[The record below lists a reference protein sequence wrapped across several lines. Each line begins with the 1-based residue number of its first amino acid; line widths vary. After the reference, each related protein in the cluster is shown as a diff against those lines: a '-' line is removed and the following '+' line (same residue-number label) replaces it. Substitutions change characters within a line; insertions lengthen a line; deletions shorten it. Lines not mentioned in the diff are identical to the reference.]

1 MTAYR
6 RPQAIR
12 PGQRGPA
19 DQAPEEETAMHV
31 VMVGGS
37 DAGISAALRA
47 RELDPAADVTVVLE
61 DAYPNFS
68 ICGIPYYVSGEVT
81 HWRNLAHRTLADL
94 EAAGMRLRLDTTAR
108 RIDVPGR
115 KLLVTTA
122 GGGEEVL
129 GYDKLVIGTGAV
141 PVRPPITG
149 LSGPGALGPAD
160 GVHLLHSMGDTFAV
174 MRTLEEAAL
183 ARAVIVGAGYI
194 GLEMA
199 DALTVLGLRV
209 TQMEQLGEVL
219 PTVDPQLG
227 ALVHDELAAHGVE
240 VLSGTTV
247 QAISA
252 APPGG
257 SGRLQVQAA
266 AADGT
271 SVTRTADMVLV
282 VVGVRPETA
291 LAADAGATLG
301 VKGAIA
307 VDPAMRTGLPD
318 VYAAGDCVITRH
330 RLLGETYL
338 PLGTTAHK
346 QGRVAGE
353 NALGGS
359 REFAGSLGTQVV
371 KIFGQAAARTGLRDH
386 EAATAGYDPV
396 TTQTAADDHKAYYP
410 GSHRITIRVTG
421 DRTTGRLLGMQLFG
435 HRNAEIAKRV
445 DIATTAIY
453 HGMTVD
459 AVSDLDLSYTPPL
472 GSPWD
477 AVQMAAQAWVRATRP
492 R

>member
-1 MTAYR
+1 
-6 RPQAIR
+6 
-12 PGQRGPA
+12 
-19 DQAPEEETAMHV
+19 MHL
-31 VMVGGS
+31 VMIGGS

-115 KLLVTTA
+115 KLLVTSVE
-122 GGGEEVL
+122 GGEELL

-149 LSGPGALGPAD
+149 LSGPDALGPAD

-174 MRTLEEAAL
+174 MHTLEQAAP
-183 ARAVIVGAGYI
+183 ASAVIVGAGYI

-199 DALTVLGLRV
+199 DALTIRGLHV
-209 TQMEQLGEVL
+209 TQMEQLPEVL
-219 PTVDPQLG
+219 PTVDPGLG
-227 ALVHDELAAHGVE
+227 ALVHAELARHGVE
-240 VLSGTTV
+240 VLTGTTV
-247 QAISA
+247 QAIST

-271 SVTRTADMVLV
+271 AVTRTADMVLV

-301 VKGAIA
+301 SKGAVA
-307 VDPAMRTGLPD
+307 VDPMMRTGLPD
-318 VYAAGDCVITRH
+318 IFAAGDCVITHH

-353 NALGGS
+353 NALGGN
-359 REFAGSLGTQVV
+359 RQFAGSLGTQVV
-371 KIFGQAAARTGLRDH
+371 KIFDQAAARTGLRDR
-386 EAATAGYDPV
+386 EAAAGYDPV
-396 TTQTAADDHKAYYP
+396 TTETQADDHKAYYP

-435 HRNAEIAKRV
+435 HKDAEIAKRV
-445 DIATTAIY
+445 DIAATAIY
-453 HGMTVD
+453 HGMAVD

-477 AVQMAAQAWVRATRP
+477 AVQMAAQAWVRETRP